1 MKRFVTVVL
10 GLALCFWS
18 LTPAFA
24 VIDEDDVSRLAKR
37 LLTGKGFAEAWSISS
52 KERQILFIK
61 IGFGLNYLIEF
72 RTKSCYRLFD
82 DGVFVIDCGIIKK
95 GYPLLAPLI
104 TW

>member
-37 LLTGKGFAEAWSISS
+37 LLTRIFHQHS
-52 KERQILFIK
+52 
-61 IGFGLNYLIEF
+61 
-72 RTKSCYRLFD
+72 
-82 DGVFVIDCGIIKK
+82 
-95 GYPLLAPLI
+95 
-104 TW
+104 